1 VSTLDP
7 EAAPPWL
14 RPLLDA
20 LLDVDRVELLPHHL
34 EAPPPDARRA
44 AILMLFGETAAHG
57 PDVLLAERASTLRS
71 HPGQVAFPG
80 GGTECGDSGAIA
92 TALREAE
99 EETGLDP
106 AGVDVI
112 GVLPTLWLPPSN
124 FAVTPVLGWWRTPSE
139 VSVVDPAEIASVHT
153 VPVAELLDPD
163 HRVTVRHPSGFL
175 GPGFLVRDL
184 VVWGFTAGL
193 LSRLFAIVG
202 WEREWDDQVL
212 VDLPDDM
219 VKNSMRDLERAVEA
233 GTLRRSDLPGGRDAG
248 GAR

>member
-20 LLDVDRVELLPHHL
+20 LLDVDRSELLPHHV

-71 HPGQVAFPG
+71 HAGQVAFPG

-106 AGVDVI
+106 SGVVPLA
-112 GVLPTLWLPPSN
+112 VLPELYLPPSG
-124 FAVTPVLGWWRTPSE
+124 FAVTPVLAHWARPSRVHAVDLGE
-139 VSVVDPAEIASVHT
+139 TATVVRVPLAALADPANR
-153 VPVAELLDPD
+153 L
-163 HRVTVRHPSGFL
+163 RVGHPSGYIGDAFVVSGL
-175 GPGFLVRDL
+175 L
-184 VVWGFTAGL
+184 VWGFTAGILSAL
-193 LSRLFAIVG
+193 LDRGG
-202 WEREWDDQVL
+202 WARPWDKTRVL
-212 VDLPDDM
+212 
-219 VKNSMRDLERAVEA
+219 DLEEAWRTARADRQEIA
-233 GTLRRSDLPGGRDAG
+233 GP
-248 GAR
+248 